1 MTLEEILGSN
11 SSNITIK
18 NAKPK
23 VNVGAVMSQYNTYQ
37 ADAINSPYNKEWKGL
52 IAIENGIK
60 SGLKGLVDVVRMGR
74 DLHVQSALERD
85 PNYQMN
91 DFARSLDDV
100 SDSDM
105 LKTEAVASTSGIGQL
120 GLDVAQGFGQM
131 APAFVASAAGSP
143 VAGAAVMGASI
154 AGETYD
160 SLRDEG
166 VDVTTAATASAI
178 NTAVQTPLEM
188 IGLGKMFKALPVGS
202 SLSYAARELAERVVT
217 EGVTEFVQEYPD
229 AITRIWAKNA
239 DKDAG
244 EIADIVA
251 DNIGDITSDAVYSGL
266 IGSILGGGL
275 GGANISMQMALG
287 DSFQRAAERGVHESK
302 LGILER
308 QIGNFAEQGTDADVA
323 GAVVDASSNDA
334 RVYVDGEALTAYAQT
349 SAELNNLALSLGVDV
364 EAIKKAADNGS
375 SVAISL
381 GGFEATALKHENFFQ
396 EVKDNLSFED
406 GGITN
411 ANEKLRQMQAEAKKA
426 EADKAIALEES
437 TALAL
442 QEEQD
447 AVLSSMLTAGVPRSQ
462 ANLVMELLTARAKVM
477 NPENP
482 AQFLRD
488 YALKYQQGGATGVLN
503 QQTLPNVVKG
513 VIEKPSKVG
522 GKESTFFTLDSEIMD
537 VSGHIPK
544 DGIPFIDNLWYKEKY
559 AKDPTD
565 ASTISTEV
573 KGKGYAKSH
582 VLSAISYFKEKGFD
596 SFKIEI
602 MSPDSHALMQR
613 LENEGYIK
621 AQNKWIE
628 GGDVEYLILN
638 DSTNSYNQIKSV
650 DNQGT
655 FSREDNNIYK
665 QEDENKHQDVKK
677 EYKRLK
683 SIVADA
689 KKIYHNT
696 IGEFKAPDGTNTLL
710 TEDEWYIAHS
720 TEFQE
725 YFGPW
730 TFISEKKKLENS
742 IKNPE
747 IAKPGT
753 ITQSGPKGVIANVCD
768 QVNTL
773 GLFPV
778 EVDTIVGKFDIV
790 TKSIRQSLSHPPF
803 DQKFLDAIPTLGEG
817 MKKAAYIG
825 NLKDLDGNEID
836 NFYFVYSME
845 YNGEKNYV
853 FCRCRKTVGS
863 NRLYLHKVFLQ
874 SETDLEIDKKN
885 TSSHNLGSLLSDN
898 ERVHLRGTG
907 LFKKILL
914 NFLSDV
920 KIRNQL
926 NSNGEPHKEDVQSF
940 IKEQLGTNE
949 YKQTSSEKNLVA
961 YHNTTEEKLNRA
973 LNSGGL
979 AVPSIAITKKDI
991 PFGRFGD
998 ITLVGTKDMV
1008 DPEKG
1013 PDVYSRDAYTTRVPT
1028 PIYHPV
1034 ASKTIDAVMKDLC
1047 AIRDVDNGD
1056 RAFDRIEDAAINE
1069 PNNVLDQLDRQE
1081 VFYYYLTK
1089 VKGVEPELVLNTPKY
1104 SIPQLE
1110 NEEVQ
1115 KIMRRRISEK
1125 EKKAKLG
1132 KIEAER
1138 FEKQLSK
1145 YREQLANPV
1154 PGSRFR
1160 SAEAINDKIASVE
1173 KRMKETIKEQDG
1185 VYYLA
1190 DETFKKYKD
1199 DYKKVE
1205 QQKKNNTDV
1214 NWYST
1219 QAKAMEKYNSIRKG
1233 EFSEW
1238 INSIADKLRSN
1249 PELKLG
1255 NKKVPF
1261 TLDNIVK
1268 FMLQREGA
1276 GQEYIGMTPSK
1287 VAAIGAKKYK
1297 SISDIKADTG
1307 KLGTE
1312 EATKDVVAQVE
1323 SKLDEA
1329 YYKAYDKHKNVRQD
1343 SFDMSEIFYEAVAK
1357 SIKGGKKA
1365 TKTNVK
1371 SSLKNLDFDMAK
1383 FTDED
1388 ISTIVDAANTI
1399 KDAATWYFEAKPQR
1413 AVGINEFAGAVVPS
1427 DASPELIG
1435 KLKEAGLQVETYT
1448 REDNNARQAA
1458 VEKIQQEQDVLFQD
1472 NAQVK
1477 GSFDPT
1483 RQEGQYVISLFKGAD
1498 ASTVIHE
1505 TGHYF
1510 VETMWQAIMD
1520 GQASQQVEK
1529 DFDTLLEYAGMTR
1542 EQWAEADTSGR
1553 REAHE
1558 HLAEAFE
1565 SYIMEGKAPNEQL
1578 RNAFRRF
1585 ADWLKSVYKAIRRNS
1600 NSLPLTDE
1608 VRGVFDRMLAA
1619 EEDIQQEERLNGYFE
1634 HLPKVITDSMS
1645 DATKARVEAFIDKAR
1660 DKAVELLTKDAMSI
1674 YKEDQK
1680 EAIKDYRAEI
1690 IPEVEKEVGELRV
1703 YKSGYTHADV
1713 KKYENLWAIVTG
1725 TDEVGRELTP
1735 EEEAWMMQA
1744 DLMAES
1750 LGYSSTDEM
1759 LQDVMKAP
1767 TFKQAV
1773 TKRVSERVN
1782 EKFLDVMADIRA
1794 HEEAVRRA
1802 IYNDDAGLLI
1812 GVEQQLI
1819 EEYAEKAMDVQSEK
1833 EAAAKA
1839 KAEAGEQADE
1849 NKPAPS
1855 LQSRSK
1861 EQMRERAAAYRQQAR
1876 NVARADIAR
1885 MTISEAV
1892 KVQKFAALERKAA
1905 MKSAAAM
1912 AKKDYREALTQK
1924 NLQAYYHAMVQESML
1939 TKRHVEKNKAFLRR
1953 MVKAKPE
1960 AWTSEKHFAEISML
1974 FMRMGIA
1981 GKKHDTTGRVGVS
1994 LAEYAE
2000 LMNEQYDC
2008 AEFADWLLE
2017 LPDSAMLTNAKEMTL
2032 GQFEDVVNAVRNI
2045 KAIARAE
2052 KGEAMFNKGEAFAE
2066 LKGTIIENLSGLK
2079 TVFTPDPNHPT
2090 RAKLLDKMAASM
2102 ETIDTFFQR
2111 LDGWKDGFFVNTF
2124 LARIKRSNDMEF
2136 DFKERFDNAV
2146 LAASRRWL
2154 PDKKAEAAAAQEKY
2168 YDELGTSVSKHIL
2181 VKMLMNLGNKENTER
2196 LCETRPIG
2204 FEKSALWVMADE
2216 SGLSRDEAVDATRT
2230 NLLEFL
2236 QNNLTAEDVRYA
2248 QDMVNAAGM
2257 FWAEKNNME
2266 IRIKGFGMK
2275 KVEAEPAVLKINGKD
2290 VVFMGGYFPLMRNGE
2305 LGSHPVSKE
2314 VGEDDPLQG
2323 RNIRTLH
2330 TNSGATKHRTRARY
2344 PVNLFPGAEM
2354 QVLYDSIHD
2363 LCWRETMNDFRR
2375 ILNDSELFAMFKS
2388 KLGPARMR
2396 VFREMLEKAAQPYN
2410 STSADLAEQTFG
2422 TALTWLRNKSANAV
2436 IMMNIKINL
2445 QNLGNIF
2452 LYGNAVEGFGYKDT
2466 ISALGNYMIN
2476 FSSADGYRS
2485 MTEFISSKSSF
2496 MRERMTIPDI
2506 TVRDIQ
2512 TDEQIKQ
2519 SELEQKIMRIGSMMM
2534 AFTDGLT
2541 AKPVWMQA
2549 YSNAISNGKTE
2560 QEAIDYADMI
2570 IRRTIGSARMTDVSS
2585 LQRGGPIFKLLTMF
2599 QSFFN
2604 AQYNQWVREYGHD
2617 RMLMK
2622 HGNKHEAYERIFAF
2636 ITAKFLMMS
2645 IASLTL
2651 ALENPFGDD
2660 DEDGWPDLLHEMKNY
2675 GFGLLGPAGQVGSV
2689 FVGKMLGMQEFD
2701 YRMSVVQSTLEK
2713 GFKVAGTINKAATG
2727 KAEVAEGIEA
2737 VTDVAGLAIGIPQQ
2751 ANRLLWNLYDI
2762 LFNDMSPDLSDLTRR
2777 RPKADR

>member
-23 VNVGAVMSQYNTYQ
+23 VDVGAVMSQYNTYQ
-37 ADAINSPYNKEWKGL
+37 ADAINNPYNKEWKGF

-178 NTAVQTPLEM
+178 NTAIQTPLEM

-202 SLSYAARELAERVVT
+202 SLSYAARELAERVVS
-217 EGVTEFVQEYPD
+217 EGVTEFMQEYPD

-239 DKDAG
+239 DKDAS

-411 ANEKLRQMQAEAKKA
+411 ANEKLRQMQAEVKKA

-482 AQFLRD
+482 AQFLKD
-488 YALKYQQGGATGVLN
+488 YALKYQQGGAVNGLHQAQYRSNATSLKEYVNKIIEADIPASGKGKFYYSFISPRGTEFYIAHDDMKHAHAKHNLTPEQLDAIEENLENIIDARVDNKKSGHNTGKVVLTKIKTPLGAAGLAYEMLSN
-503 QQTLPNVVKG
+503 GKVGINTMFFDSEANLDNWIKKGGSSTIVPLTEQTSLTGNTPLSVSNIQEALGIVKRENYDQVGATPEETEAVRQQYEGTEQWMKAPNGEPTNLTERQWLLVRTPSFKEWFG
-513 VIEKPSKVG
+513 DWENDPENASKVVDENGEPLVVYHGTPNG
-522 GKESTFFTLDSEIMD
+522 GFTEFDVNKINKDGKRTTFKSSRLGTYFTSHRTYAEMMKHAEGMVNPFVYETFLNIKKPLDVLSTETDNEADVSEIEGQLSQGD
-537 VSGHIPK
+537 Y
-544 DGIPFIDNLWYKEKY
+544 DGIID
-559 AKDPTD
+559 
-565 ASTISTEV
+565 
-573 KGKGYAKSH
+573 
-582 VLSAISYFKEKGFD
+582 
-596 SFKIEI
+596 
-602 MSPDSHALMQR
+602 ALDNFVVF
-613 LENEGYIK
+613 EP
-621 AQNKWIE
+621 
-628 GGDVEYLILN
+628 
-638 DSTNSYNQIKSV
+638 NQIKSATGNNGNFDASDANIYHQMAGEKAINAPLAKLNEAKALEAAGTTPEDIFKQTGWLKGV
-650 DNQGT
+650 DGKWRFEIPDNITKIDLGAFPKNKGAAITLGALYDNPQLYEAYPHLSGINVVWRDLAANHET
-655 FSREDNNIYK
+655 ARTLLNTENVFESVIELNINAEVEGAIKGAIIHEIQHIIQEAEGFASGGSSATIRKRISRELDRLELDAKTVEKVNPKAKELVKLWSNLAEGDIAENI
-665 QEDENKHQDVKK
+665 KK
-677 EYKRLK
+677 EEELASDEKTFEAAKELDTLYQRIDELKRALEK
-683 SIVADA
+683 DDYR
-689 KKIYHNT
+689 IYHNLA
-696 IGEFKAPDGTNTLL
+696 GEQEARATAKRALDMKLYY
-710 TEDEWYIAHS
+710 EDR
-720 TEFQE
+720 
-725 YFGPW
+725 
-730 TFISEKKKLENS
+730 
-742 IKNPE
+742 
-747 IAKPGT
+747 
-753 ITQSGPKGVIANVCD
+753 D
-768 QVNTL
+768 
-773 GLFPV
+773 
-778 EVDTIVGKFDIV
+778 
-790 TKSIRQSLSHPPF
+790 
-803 DQKFLDAIPTLGEG
+803 
-817 MKKAAYIG
+817 
-825 NLKDLDGNEID
+825 
-836 NFYFVYSME
+836 
-845 YNGEKNYV
+845 
-853 FCRCRKTVGS
+853 
-863 NRLYLHKVFLQ
+863 
-874 SETDLEIDKKN
+874 
-885 TSSHNLGSLLSDN
+885 
-898 ERVHLRGTG
+898 
-907 LFKKILL
+907 
-914 NFLSDV
+914 
-920 KIRNQL
+920 
-926 NSNGEPHKEDVQSF
+926 DVQKAF
-940 IKEQLGTNE
+940 IEAMGT
-949 YKQTSSEKNLVA
+949 Y
-961 YHNTTEEKLNRA
+961 R
-973 LNSGGL
+973 
-979 AVPSIAITKKDI
+979 
-991 PFGRFGD
+991 
-998 ITLVGTKDMV
+998 
-1008 DPEKG
+1008 
-1013 PDVYSRDAYTTRVPT
+1013 
-1028 PIYHPV
+1028 
-1034 ASKTIDAVMKDLC
+1034 DAVMEADEETKKL
-1047 AIRDVDNGD
+1047 AEEWI
-1056 RAFDRIEDAAINE
+1056 AATIKS
-1069 PNNVLDQLDRQE
+1069 
-1081 VFYYYLTK
+1081 Y
-1089 VKGVEPELVLNTPKY
+1089 
-1104 SIPQLE
+1104 QLE
-1110 NEEVQ
+1110 
-1115 KIMRRRISEK
+1115 
-1125 EKKAKLG
+1125 
-1132 KIEAER
+1132 
-1138 FEKQLSK
+1138 
-1145 YREQLANPV
+1145 Y
-1154 PGSRFR
+1154 
-1160 SAEAINDKIASVE
+1160 
-1173 KRMKETIKEQDG
+1173 
-1185 VYYLA
+1185 
-1190 DETFKKYKD
+1190 
-1199 DYKKVE
+1199 
-1205 QQKKNNTDV
+1205 
-1214 NWYST
+1214 
-1219 QAKAMEKYNSIRKG
+1219 
-1233 EFSEW
+1233 
-1238 INSIADKLRSN
+1238 
-1249 PELKLG
+1249 
-1255 NKKVPF
+1255 
-1261 TLDNIVK
+1261 
-1268 FMLQREGA
+1268 
-1276 GQEYIGMTPSK
+1276 
-1287 VAAIGAKKYK
+1287 
-1297 SISDIKADTG
+1297 
-1307 KLGTE
+1307 
-1312 EATKDVVAQVE
+1312 
-1323 SKLDEA
+1323 DEA
-1329 YYKAYDKHKNVRQD
+1329 RAAGLNEKLEKVR
-1343 SFDMSEIFYEAVAK
+1343 
-1357 SIKGGKKA
+1357 
-1365 TKTNVK
+1365 
-1371 SSLKNLDFDMAK
+1371 
-1383 FTDED
+1383 
-1388 ISTIVDAANTI
+1388 
-1399 KDAATWYFEAKPQR
+1399 
-1413 AVGINEFAGAVVPS
+1413 GINEKLADAMEEVDWQYGSLVEADKEIKEKFTSTTPVVHGLDAVVVFG
-1427 DASPELIG
+1427 DTEFAASSTTIG
-1435 KLKEAGLQVETYT
+1435 AE
-1448 REDNNARQAA
+1448 
-1458 VEKIQQEQDVLFQD
+1458 
-1472 NAQVK
+1472 VK

-1520 GQASQQVEK
+1520 GQASKQVEK
-1529 DFDTLLEYAGMTR
+1529 DFDALLEYAGMTR
-1542 EQWAEADTSGR
+1542 EQWAAADIPGR
-1553 REAHE
+1553 RKAHE

-1585 ADWLKSVYKAIRRNS
+1585 ADWLNSVYKAIRRNS

-1619 EEDIQQEERLNGYFE
+1619 EEDIQQEKRLNGYFE

-1767 TFKQAV
+1767 TFRQAV

-1819 EEYAEKAMDVQSEK
+1819 EEYAEKAMDAQSEK
-1833 EAAAKA
+1833 EATAKAKA
-1839 KAEAGEQADE
+1839 KAEAGEQTDE

-1885 MTISEAV
+1885 MTIAEAV

-1939 TKRHVEKNKAFLRR
+1939 TKRRVEKNKAFLRR

-2052 KGEAMFNKGEAFAE
+2052 KGEAMFNKVEAFAE

-2146 LAASRRWL
+2146 LAASQRWL
-2154 PDKKAEAAAAQEKY
+2154 PDKRAEAAAAQEKY

-2204 FEKSALWVMADE
+2204 FEKSALWVLADE
-2216 SGLSRDEAVDATRT
+2216 SGLSRDEAVDVTRT

-2248 QDMVNAAGM
+2248 QDTVNAAGM

-2305 LGSHPVSKE
+2305 LGSHPISKE

-2396 VFREMLEKAAQPYN
+2396 LFREMLEKAAQPYN

-2476 FSSADGYRS
+2476 FSSADGYRN

-2617 RMLMK
+2617 RMLIK
-2622 HGNKHEAYERIFAF
+2622 QGNKHEAYERMFAF
-2636 ITAKFLMMS
+2636 VTAKFLMAS

-2713 GFKVAGTINKAATG
+2713 VFKVAGTINKAATG

-2762 LFNDMSPDLSDLTRR
+2762 LFNDMSPELSDLTRR

>member
-23 VNVGAVMSQYNTYQ
+23 VDVGAVMSQYNTYQ
-37 ADAINSPYNKEWKGL
+37 ADAINSPYNKEWKGF

-105 LKTEAVASTSGIGQL
+105 LKPEAVASTSGIGQL

-131 APAFVASAAGSP
+131 APALVASAAGSP

-178 NTAVQTPLEM
+178 NTAIQTPLEM
-188 IGLGKMFKALPVGS
+188 IGLGKMFKTLPVGS
-202 SLSYAARELAERVVT
+202 SLSYAAKELAERVVT

-239 DKDAG
+239 EKDAG

-275 GGANISMQMALG
+275 GGANISMQIALG
-287 DSFQRAAERGVHESK
+287 DSFQRATERGVHESK

-426 EADKAIALEES
+426 EAEKAIALEES

-482 AQFLRD
+482 AQFLKD
-488 YALKYQQGGATGVLN
+488 YSLKYQQGGATGVPYQYAFDVSKTGIDSGEQTTHSIQKHSRDDQVSATPEEIETVR
-503 QQTLPNVVKG
+503 QQHEGTDQWMKAPNGESTNLTERQWLLVRTPSFKEWFG
-513 VIEKPSKVG
+513 DWENDPENASKVVDENGEPLVVYHGTPNG
-522 GKESTFFTLDSEIMD
+522 GFTEFDFNKIN
-537 VSGHIPK
+537 K
-544 DGIPFIDNLWYKEKY
+544 DGKRTTYKSSRLGTYFTSHRRYAEMMKHAEGMVNPFVYEAFLNIKKPLDV
-559 AKDPTD
+559 
-565 ASTISTEV
+565 ISTET
-573 KGKGYAKSH
+573 
-582 VLSAISYFKEKGFD
+582 D
-596 SFKIEI
+596 
-602 MSPDSHALMQR
+602 
-613 LENEGYIK
+613 NE
-621 AQNKWIE
+621 AEVSEIE
-628 GGDVEYLILN
+628 GQLSQGDYDGIIDALDNFVVFN
-638 DSTNSYNQIKSV
+638 PNQIKSV

-665 QEDENKHQDVKK
+665 QVVGEQGAGALDAAEEVTV
-677 EYKRLK
+677 RLDNLAIARK
-683 SIVADA
+683 MEESGKDA
-689 KKIYHNT
+689 KAIKLAT
-696 IGEFKAPDGTNTLL
+696 GWERGADGKWRYEIMDEHF
-710 TEDEWYIAHS
+710 TELFYDTDH
-720 TEFQE
+720 
-725 YFGPW
+725 
-730 TFISEKKKLENS
+730 KK
-742 IKNPE
+742 
-747 IAKPGT
+747 
-753 ITQSGPKGVIANVCD
+753 
-768 QVNTL
+768 
-773 GLFPV
+773 
-778 EVDTIVGKFDIV
+778 
-790 TKSIRQSLSHPPF
+790 R
-803 DQKFLDAIPTLGEG
+803 
-817 MKKAAYIG
+817 
-825 NLKDLDGNEID
+825 
-836 NFYFVYSME
+836 
-845 YNGEKNYV
+845 NG
-853 FCRCRKTVGS
+853 
-863 NRLYLHKVFLQ
+863 
-874 SETDLEIDKKN
+874 
-885 TSSHNLGSLLSDN
+885 
-898 ERVHLRGTG
+898 
-907 LFKKILL
+907 
-914 NFLSDV
+914 
-920 KIRNQL
+920 
-926 NSNGEPHKEDVQSF
+926 
-940 IKEQLGTNE
+940 
-949 YKQTSSEKNLVA
+949 
-961 YHNTTEEKLNRA
+961 
-973 LNSGGL
+973 
-979 AVPSIAITKKDI
+979 
-991 PFGRFGD
+991 
-998 ITLVGTKDMV
+998 ITL
-1008 DPEKG
+1008 E
-1013 PDVYSRDAYTTRVPT
+1013 
-1028 PIYHPV
+1028 
-1034 ASKTIDAVMKDLC
+1034 
-1047 AIRDVDNGD
+1047 
-1056 RAFDRIEDAAINE
+1056 AA
-1069 PNNVLDQLDRQE
+1069 
-1081 VFYYYLTK
+1081 
-1089 VKGVEPELVLNTPKY
+1089 
-1104 SIPQLE
+1104 
-1110 NEEVQ
+1110 
-1115 KIMRRRISEK
+1115 
-1125 EKKAKLG
+1125 
-1132 KIEAER
+1132 
-1138 FEKQLSK
+1138 
-1145 YREQLANPV
+1145 
-1154 PGSRFR
+1154 
-1160 SAEAINDKIASVE
+1160 
-1173 KRMKETIKEQDG
+1173 
-1185 VYYLA
+1185 
-1190 DETFKKYKD
+1190 
-1199 DYKKVE
+1199 
-1205 QQKKNNTDV
+1205 
-1214 NWYST
+1214 
-1219 QAKAMEKYNSIRKG
+1219 
-1233 EFSEW
+1233 
-1238 INSIADKLRSN
+1238 
-1249 PELKLG
+1249 
-1255 NKKVPF
+1255 
-1261 TLDNIVK
+1261 
-1268 FMLQREGA
+1268 
-1276 GQEYIGMTPSK
+1276 
-1287 VAAIGAKKYK
+1287 
-1297 SISDIKADTG
+1297 
-1307 KLGTE
+1307 
-1312 EATKDVVAQVE
+1312 
-1323 SKLDEA
+1323 
-1329 YYKAYDKHKNVRQD
+1329 
-1343 SFDMSEIFYEAVAK
+1343 
-1357 SIKGGKKA
+1357 IKGGKDSAFLKA
-1365 TKTNVK
+1365 YPELAKWRVQFTVRGKKQKAAGFCDYDKKRIVISEYLDSYYDERDSYFNTESPQKSVEAVFLHELQHAIQHIEGFAEGGSVEQFENEGQESAEGKYKALAGEVESRNVQNRIEMSATERRESLLKDTEDVARDDQIFLMTNGVGNKNNSSLDDDNYTVQEKVNGKKLSGKDKLERDTKQWGETVDGYLANPSSFNQPLYVMDTPLVYELINKSYIDISAGFPIKIAPSIMKKVLLKDELQGGHSNKIQTEVFKKLPQLLSNPVLIMKNRNGRTKKIISDELLIIVEAKDNIGAIINIPIVFKKDGGSYSVK
-1371 SSLKNLDFDMAK
+1371 SFFGRNS
-1383 FTDED
+1383 
-1388 ISTIVDAANTI
+1388 
-1399 KDAATWYFEAKPQR
+1399 AATIEKRMLLGDILY
-1413 AVGINEFAGAVVPS
+1413 INKEKTTSWTESIGQQWPKALSISGSFKNIPNEK
-1427 DASPELIG
+1427 ELV
-1435 KLKEAGLQVETYT
+1435 KLKEQHSEMY
-1448 REDNNARQAA
+1448 
-1458 VEKIQQEQDVLFQD
+1458 QE
-1472 NAQVK
+1472 NGTVK
-1477 GSFDPT
+1477 GSFNPT
-1483 RQEGQYVISLFKGAD
+1483 RQDGQYVISLFKGAD

-1542 EQWAEADTSGR
+1542 EQWAAADISSR
-1553 REAHE
+1553 RKAHE

-1619 EEDIQQEERLNGYFE
+1619 EEDIQQEKRLNGYFE

-1819 EEYAEKAMDVQSEK
+1819 EEYAEKAMDAQAKK

-1885 MTISEAV
+1885 MTIAEAV

-1960 AWTSEKHFAEISML
+1960 AWTSEKHFAEVSML

-2008 AEFADWLLE
+2008 SEFADWLLE

-2052 KGEAMFNKGEAFAE
+2052 KGEAIFNRGEAFTE

-2111 LDGWKDGFFVNTF
+2111 MDGWKDGYFVNTF
-2124 LARIKRSNDMEF
+2124 LARIKHANDMEF

-2146 LAASRRWL
+2146 LTASKRWL

-2204 FEKSALWVMADE
+2204 FEKSQMWVLAE
-2216 SGLSRDEAVDATRT
+2216 ENGLSRDEAVDITRA

-2236 QNNLTAEDVRYA
+2236 QDNLTAEDVRYA

-2396 VFREMLEKAAQPYN
+2396 LFREMLEKAAQPYN
-2410 STSADLAEQTFG
+2410 SISADLAEQTFG

-2485 MTEFISSKSSF
+2485 MTEFISSKSAF

-2622 HGNKHEAYERIFAF
+2622 QGNKGEAYERMFAF

-2651 ALENPFGDD
+2651 ALENPFGDK

-2727 KAEVAEGIEA
+2727 KAEAAEGIEA

-2762 LFNDMSPDLSDLTRR
+2762 LFNDMSPELSDLTRR

>member
-23 VNVGAVMSQYNTYQ
+23 VDVGAVMSQYNTYQ
-37 ADAINSPYNKEWKGL
+37 ADAINSPYNKEWKGF

-74 DLHVQSALERD
+74 DLHIQSALERD
-85 PNYQMN
+85 PNYQVN
-91 DFARSLDDV
+91 EFARSLDDV

-105 LKTEAVASTSGIGQL
+105 LKTEAVASTSGVGQL

-131 APAFVASAAGSP
+131 APALVASAAGSP

-166 VDVTTAATASAI
+166 VDVTTAATASSI
-178 NTAVQTPLEM
+178 NTAIQTPLEM

-462 ANLVMELLTARAKVM
+462 ANLVTELLTARAKVM

-482 AQFLRD
+482 AQFLKD
-488 YALKYQQGGATGVLN
+488 YALKYQQGGATGALK
-503 QQTLPNVVKG
+503 QSMFEISKSGATRLKHLRDRIADRKSKGLPPNKLQFTDSESGITYYEERVTHGKNDHDLTDEDYENIEQGFRKGMYNVYTSNWGREYGGLVSIISKIENNGKFYVVVAEFMRNGG
-513 VIEKPSKVG
+513 VIYKTAFPMANENAADSFIKIKGARMLSTDESAAVSTGHPLDVSSIQKILGIVKKGNYDQVGATPEETEAVRQQYEGTEQWMKAPNGEPTNLTERQWLLVRTPSFKEWFGDWENDPENASKVVDENG
-522 GKESTFFTLDSEIMD
+522 EPLVVHHASKKQFEEFITKNKWGYGAAHFSTEPVRNDWYGNVRYMVFINSKNPLIVNAENRMYDS
-537 VSGHIPK
+537 
-544 DGIPFIDNLWYKEKY
+544 IPFEGKNYDTFGLAALARERGNDGVIINDVKEFGGTLLTNDIL
-559 AKDPTD
+559 ALEPT
-565 ASTISTEV
+565 
-573 KGKGYAKSH
+573 
-582 VLSAISYFKEKGFD
+582 
-596 SFKIEI
+596 
-602 MSPDSHALMQR
+602 
-613 LENEGYIK
+613 
-621 AQNKWIE
+621 
-628 GGDVEYLILN
+628 
-638 DSTNSYNQIKSV
+638 QIKSATDNNGNFDASDANIYHQMAGEKAINAPLVKLNESKALEAAGTTPEDIFKQTGWLKGV
-650 DNQGT
+650 DGKWRFEIPDNITKIDLGAFPKNKGAAITLGALYDNPQLYEAYPHLSGINVVWRDLAANHET
-655 FSREDNNIYK
+655 ARTLLNTENVFESVIELNINAEVEGAIKGAIIHEIQHIIQEAEGFASGGSSATIRKRISRELDRLELDAKTVEKVNPKAKELVMLWSNLAEGDIAENI
-665 QEDENKHQDVKK
+665 KK
-677 EYKRLK
+677 EEELASDEKTFEAAKELDTLYQRIDELKRALGK
-683 SIVADA
+683 DDYR
-689 KKIYHNT
+689 IYHNLA
-696 IGEFKAPDGTNTLL
+696 GEQEARATAKRALDMKLYY
-710 TEDEWYIAHS
+710 EDR
-720 TEFQE
+720 
-725 YFGPW
+725 
-730 TFISEKKKLENS
+730 
-742 IKNPE
+742 
-747 IAKPGT
+747 
-753 ITQSGPKGVIANVCD
+753 D
-768 QVNTL
+768 
-773 GLFPV
+773 
-778 EVDTIVGKFDIV
+778 
-790 TKSIRQSLSHPPF
+790 
-803 DQKFLDAIPTLGEG
+803 
-817 MKKAAYIG
+817 
-825 NLKDLDGNEID
+825 
-836 NFYFVYSME
+836 
-845 YNGEKNYV
+845 
-853 FCRCRKTVGS
+853 
-863 NRLYLHKVFLQ
+863 
-874 SETDLEIDKKN
+874 
-885 TSSHNLGSLLSDN
+885 
-898 ERVHLRGTG
+898 
-907 LFKKILL
+907 
-914 NFLSDV
+914 
-920 KIRNQL
+920 
-926 NSNGEPHKEDVQSF
+926 DVQKAF
-940 IKEQLGTNE
+940 IEAMGT
-949 YKQTSSEKNLVA
+949 Y
-961 YHNTTEEKLNRA
+961 R
-973 LNSGGL
+973 
-979 AVPSIAITKKDI
+979 
-991 PFGRFGD
+991 
-998 ITLVGTKDMV
+998 
-1008 DPEKG
+1008 
-1013 PDVYSRDAYTTRVPT
+1013 
-1028 PIYHPV
+1028 
-1034 ASKTIDAVMKDLC
+1034 DAVMEADEETRKL
-1047 AIRDVDNGD
+1047 AEEWI
-1056 RAFDRIEDAAINE
+1056 ATTIKS
-1069 PNNVLDQLDRQE
+1069 
-1081 VFYYYLTK
+1081 Y
-1089 VKGVEPELVLNTPKY
+1089 
-1104 SIPQLE
+1104 QLE
-1110 NEEVQ
+1110 YDEARAAGLNE
-1115 KIMRRRISEK
+1115 
-1125 EKKAKLG
+1125 
-1132 KIEAER
+1132 KIE
-1138 FEKQLSK
+1138 
-1145 YREQLANPV
+1145 
-1154 PGSRFR
+1154 
-1160 SAEAINDKIASVE
+1160 
-1173 KRMKETIKEQDG
+1173 
-1185 VYYLA
+1185 
-1190 DETFKKYKD
+1190 
-1199 DYKKVE
+1199 KV
-1205 QQKKNNTDV
+1205 
-1214 NWYST
+1214 
-1219 QAKAMEKYNSIRKG
+1219 R
-1233 EFSEW
+1233 
-1238 INSIADKLRSN
+1238 
-1249 PELKLG
+1249 
-1255 NKKVPF
+1255 
-1261 TLDNIVK
+1261 
-1268 FMLQREGA
+1268 
-1276 GQEYIGMTPSK
+1276 
-1287 VAAIGAKKYK
+1287 
-1297 SISDIKADTG
+1297 
-1307 KLGTE
+1307 
-1312 EATKDVVAQVE
+1312 
-1323 SKLDEA
+1323 
-1329 YYKAYDKHKNVRQD
+1329 
-1343 SFDMSEIFYEAVAK
+1343 
-1357 SIKGGKKA
+1357 
-1365 TKTNVK
+1365 
-1371 SSLKNLDFDMAK
+1371 
-1383 FTDED
+1383 
-1388 ISTIVDAANTI
+1388 
-1399 KDAATWYFEAKPQR
+1399 
-1413 AVGINEFAGAVVPS
+1413 GINEKLADAMEEVDWQYGSLVEADKEIKEKFTSTTPVVHGLDAVVVFG
-1427 DASPELIG
+1427 DTEFAASSTTVGAE
-1435 KLKEAGLQVETYT
+1435 
-1448 REDNNARQAA
+1448 
-1458 VEKIQQEQDVLFQD
+1458 
-1472 NAQVK
+1472 VK
-1477 GSFDPT
+1477 GSFNPT

-1542 EQWAEADTSGR
+1542 EQWAAADISGR
-1553 REAHE
+1553 RKAHE

-1619 EEDIQQEERLNGYFE
+1619 EEDIQQEKRLNGYFE

-1782 EKFLDVMADIRA
+1782 EKFLDVMTDIRA

-1819 EEYAEKAMDVQSEK
+1819 EEYAEKAMDAQSEK
-1833 EAAAKA
+1833 EATAKA
-1839 KAEAGEQADE
+1839 KAEAGEQADD

-1885 MTISEAV
+1885 MTIAEAV

-2146 LAASRRWL
+2146 LAASKRWL

-2181 VKMLMNLGNKENTER
+2181 VKMLMNLGNEENTER

-2396 VFREMLEKAAQPYN
+2396 LFREMLEKAAQPYN

-2452 LYGNAVEGFGYKDT
+2452 LYGNAVEDFGYKDT

-2549 YSNAISNGKTE
+2549 YSNAVSNGKTE

-2617 RMLMK
+2617 RMLIK
-2622 HGNKHEAYERIFAF
+2622 QGKKGEAYERMFSF
-2636 ITAKFLMMS
+2636 VMAKFLMMS

-2651 ALENPFGDD
+2651 ALENPFGDK
-2660 DEDGWPDLLHEMKNY
+2660 DEDDWPDLLHEMKNY

-2727 KAEVAEGIEA
+2727 KAEVAEGVEA
-2737 VTDVAGLAIGIPQQ
+2737 VTDVAGLAVGIPQQ

-2762 LFNDMSPDLSDLTRR
+2762 LFNDMSPELSDLTRR

>member
-23 VNVGAVMSQYNTYQ
+23 VDVGAVMSQYNTYQ
-37 ADAINSPYNKEWKGL
+37 ADAINSPYNKEWKGF

-74 DLHVQSALERD
+74 DLHIQSALERD
-85 PNYQMN
+85 PNYQVN
-91 DFARSLDDV
+91 EFARSLDDV

-105 LKTEAVASTSGIGQL
+105 LKTEAVASTSGVGQL

-131 APAFVASAAGSP
+131 APALVASAAGSP

-166 VDVTTAATASAI
+166 VDVTTAATASSI
-178 NTAVQTPLEM
+178 NTAIQTPLEM

-202 SLSYAARELAERVVT
+202 SLSYAARELAERVVS

-239 DKDAG
+239 DKDAS
-244 EIADIVA
+244 EIAGIVA

-334 RVYVDGEALTAYAQT
+334 RVYVDGEALTAYAQS
-349 SAELNNLALSLGVDV
+349 SAELNKLALSLGVDV

-411 ANEKLRQMQAEAKKA
+411 ANEKLRQMQAEVKKA

-482 AQFLRD
+482 AQFLKD
-488 YALKYQQGGATGVLN
+488 YALKYQQGGATGALK
-503 QQTLPNVVKG
+503 QSMFEISKSGATRLKHLRDRIADRKSKGLPPNKLQFTDSESGITYYEERVAHGKNDHDLTDEDYENIEQGFRKGMYNVYTSNWGREYGGLVSIISKIENNGKFYVVVAEFMRNGG
-513 VIEKPSKVG
+513 VIYKTAFPMANENAADSFIKIKGARMLSTDESAAVSTGHPLDVSSIQKILGIVKKGNYDQVGATPEETEAVRQQYEGTEQWMKAPNGEPTNLTERQWLLVRTPSFKEWFGDWENDPENASKVVNENGEPLVVYHGTTG
-522 GKESTFFTLDSEIMD
+522 GEFDTFDRRFGSIEGDMGAGFYFTSDYDDVKANYEDGGSDFENKVARLAEQIEADEEIDYEEAEQKAREQLYVGGFMFETFLNIKKPANVADTTLFEEDSVEIEELDEEDYEDEDEFYEAQNQARETAWAEIIDNAVYNATRNFDIDESALSGLLWDAIGNGGISIADLKEQINEQYFEDENGNLAGNEILRL
-537 VSGHIPK
+537 VLEGLGY
-544 DGIPFIDNLWYKEKY
+544 DGII
-559 AKDPTD
+559 
-565 ASTISTEV
+565 
-573 KGKGYAKSH
+573 
-582 VLSAISYFKEKGFD
+582 
-596 SFKIEI
+596 
-602 MSPDSHALMQR
+602 
-613 LENEGYIK
+613 
-621 AQNKWIE
+621 
-628 GGDVEYLILN
+628 
-638 DSTNSYNQIKSV
+638 DSTVSEKFNMDMNDDTTHYIAFEPNQIKSATGNNGNFDASDANIYHQMAGEKAINAPLVKLNESKALEAAGTTPEDIFKQTGWLKGV
-650 DNQGT
+650 DGKWRFEIPDNITKIDLGAFPKNKGAAITLGALYDNPQLYEAYPHLSGINVVWRDLAANHET
-655 FSREDNNIYK
+655 ARTLLNTENVFESVIELNINAEVEGAIKGAIIHEIQHIIQEAEGFASGGSSATIRKRISRELDRLELDAKTVEKVNPKAKELVMLWSNLAEGDIAENI
-665 QEDENKHQDVKK
+665 KK
-677 EYKRLK
+677 EEELASDEKTFEAAKELDTLYQRIDELKRALGK
-683 SIVADA
+683 DDYR
-689 KKIYHNT
+689 IYHNLA
-696 IGEFKAPDGTNTLL
+696 GEQEARATAKRALDMKLYY
-710 TEDEWYIAHS
+710 EDR
-720 TEFQE
+720 
-725 YFGPW
+725 
-730 TFISEKKKLENS
+730 
-742 IKNPE
+742 
-747 IAKPGT
+747 
-753 ITQSGPKGVIANVCD
+753 D
-768 QVNTL
+768 
-773 GLFPV
+773 
-778 EVDTIVGKFDIV
+778 
-790 TKSIRQSLSHPPF
+790 
-803 DQKFLDAIPTLGEG
+803 
-817 MKKAAYIG
+817 
-825 NLKDLDGNEID
+825 
-836 NFYFVYSME
+836 
-845 YNGEKNYV
+845 
-853 FCRCRKTVGS
+853 
-863 NRLYLHKVFLQ
+863 
-874 SETDLEIDKKN
+874 
-885 TSSHNLGSLLSDN
+885 
-898 ERVHLRGTG
+898 
-907 LFKKILL
+907 
-914 NFLSDV
+914 
-920 KIRNQL
+920 
-926 NSNGEPHKEDVQSF
+926 DVQKAF
-940 IKEQLGTNE
+940 IEAMGT
-949 YKQTSSEKNLVA
+949 Y
-961 YHNTTEEKLNRA
+961 R
-973 LNSGGL
+973 
-979 AVPSIAITKKDI
+979 
-991 PFGRFGD
+991 
-998 ITLVGTKDMV
+998 
-1008 DPEKG
+1008 
-1013 PDVYSRDAYTTRVPT
+1013 
-1028 PIYHPV
+1028 
-1034 ASKTIDAVMKDLC
+1034 DAVMEADEETRKL
-1047 AIRDVDNGD
+1047 AEEWI
-1056 RAFDRIEDAAINE
+1056 ATTIKS
-1069 PNNVLDQLDRQE
+1069 
-1081 VFYYYLTK
+1081 Y
-1089 VKGVEPELVLNTPKY
+1089 
-1104 SIPQLE
+1104 QLE
-1110 NEEVQ
+1110 YDEARAAGLNE
-1115 KIMRRRISEK
+1115 
-1125 EKKAKLG
+1125 
-1132 KIEAER
+1132 KIE
-1138 FEKQLSK
+1138 
-1145 YREQLANPV
+1145 
-1154 PGSRFR
+1154 
-1160 SAEAINDKIASVE
+1160 
-1173 KRMKETIKEQDG
+1173 
-1185 VYYLA
+1185 
-1190 DETFKKYKD
+1190 
-1199 DYKKVE
+1199 KV
-1205 QQKKNNTDV
+1205 
-1214 NWYST
+1214 
-1219 QAKAMEKYNSIRKG
+1219 R
-1233 EFSEW
+1233 
-1238 INSIADKLRSN
+1238 
-1249 PELKLG
+1249 
-1255 NKKVPF
+1255 
-1261 TLDNIVK
+1261 
-1268 FMLQREGA
+1268 
-1276 GQEYIGMTPSK
+1276 
-1287 VAAIGAKKYK
+1287 
-1297 SISDIKADTG
+1297 
-1307 KLGTE
+1307 
-1312 EATKDVVAQVE
+1312 
-1323 SKLDEA
+1323 
-1329 YYKAYDKHKNVRQD
+1329 
-1343 SFDMSEIFYEAVAK
+1343 
-1357 SIKGGKKA
+1357 
-1365 TKTNVK
+1365 
-1371 SSLKNLDFDMAK
+1371 
-1383 FTDED
+1383 
-1388 ISTIVDAANTI
+1388 
-1399 KDAATWYFEAKPQR
+1399 
-1413 AVGINEFAGAVVPS
+1413 GINEKLADAMEEVDWQYGSLVEADKEIKEKFTSTTPVVHGLDAVVVFG
-1427 DASPELIG
+1427 DTEFAASSTTVGAE
-1435 KLKEAGLQVETYT
+1435 
-1448 REDNNARQAA
+1448 
-1458 VEKIQQEQDVLFQD
+1458 
-1472 NAQVK
+1472 VK
-1477 GSFDPT
+1477 GSFNPT

-1542 EQWAEADTSGR
+1542 EQWAAADISGR
-1553 REAHE
+1553 RKAHE

-1619 EEDIQQEERLNGYFE
+1619 EEDIQQEKRLNGYFE

-1645 DATKARVEAFIDKAR
+1645 DATKVRVEAFIDKAR

-1782 EKFLDVMADIRA
+1782 EKFLDVMTDIRA

-1819 EEYAEKAMDVQSEK
+1819 EEYAEKAMDAQSEK
-1833 EAAAKA
+1833 EATAKA
-1839 KAEAGEQADE
+1839 KAEAGEQADD

-1855 LQSRSK
+1855 LQSKSK

-1885 MTISEAV
+1885 MTIAEAV

-2090 RAKLLDKMAASM
+2090 RAKLLDKMTASM

-2146 LAASRRWL
+2146 LAASKRWL

-2396 VFREMLEKAAQPYN
+2396 LFREMLEKAAQPYN

-2452 LYGNAVEGFGYKDT
+2452 LYGNAVEDFGYKDT

-2512 TDEQIKQ
+2512 ADEQIKQ

-2549 YSNAISNGKTE
+2549 YSNAVSNGKTE

-2617 RMLMK
+2617 RMLIK
-2622 HGNKHEAYERIFAF
+2622 QGKKGEAYERMFAF
-2636 ITAKFLMMS
+2636 VMAKFLMMS

-2651 ALENPFGDD
+2651 ALENPFGDK
-2660 DEDGWPDLLHEMKNY
+2660 DEDDWPDLLHEMKNY

-2727 KAEVAEGIEA
+2727 KAEVAEGVEA
-2737 VTDVAGLAIGIPQQ
+2737 VTDVAGLAVGIPQQ

-2762 LFNDMSPDLSDLTRR
+2762 LFNDMSPELSDLTRR